1 MPDEA
6 YREANR
12 KAWNQTADYHR
23 ADGQYARLLVGF
35 RDPAFSCFDAVAAG
49 LLDGIGVA
57 GRDVAQLCCNNGR
70 ELISVRRR
78 GAARCVGFDAA
89 GAFLAQARELAAV
102 AGADCAF
109 VETDIYTVPA
119 AFDGA
124 FDLAYITT
132 GVLGW
137 MPDLDGF
144 FAVAARLLRP
154 GGRFFAYEQHPILDM
169 FEPERDG
176 DPHEPVVSY
185 FEREALGEAASLDY
199 YGNAQYAAETSY
211 WFVHPL
217 GDVISACLDR
227 GFALEHLREYPHN
240 VSSDNFAIYE
250 NRPAQFPLSYSLIA
264 RKAARP

>member
-1 MPDEA
+1 MSGDA

-12 KAWNQTADYHR
+12 KAWNQTAPYHR
-23 ADGQYARLLVGF
+23 ADKQYARLLDGLSN
-35 RDPAFSCFDAVAAG
+35 PGFSCFDAVATE
-49 LLDGIGVA
+49 LLNGIGVA
-57 GRDVAQLCCNNGR
+57 GRDAAQLCCNNGR
-70 ELISVRRR
+70 ELISVKRL

-89 GAFLAQARELAAV
+89 GAFLEQARELAVV
-102 AGADCAF
+102 ARADCDF
-109 VETDIYTVPA
+109 VETDIYEVPA

-137 MPDLDGF
+137 MPDLGGF
-144 FAVAARLLRP
+144 FRVARRLLRP

-169 FEPERDG
+169 FEPDRDG

-185 FEREALGEAASLDY
+185 FETEALGEDASLDY
-199 YGNAQYAAETSY
+199 YGNAQYAAEASY

-217 GDVISACLDR
+217 SEVVTACLNQ

-240 VSSDNFAIYE
+240 VSSDAYGIYE
-250 NRPAQFPLSYSLIA
+250 NRKAQFPLSYSLIA
-264 RKAARP
+264 RKDS

>member
-1 MPDEA
+1 MSGEE

-12 KAWNQTADYHR
+12 KAWNQTAPYHR
-23 ADGQYARLLVGF
+23 ADEQYARLLAGF
-35 RDPAFSCFDAVAAG
+35 RDPACSCLDAVATG

-89 GAFLAQARELAAV
+89 GAFLEQARELAAI
-102 AGADCAF
+102 AEADCEF
-109 VETDIYTVPA
+109 VETDIYRVPA

-124 FDLAYITT
+124 FDLAYITV

-144 FAVAARLLRP
+144 FRVAGRLLRP
-154 GGRFFAYEQHPILDM
+154 GGRFLAYEQHPILDM
-169 FEPERDG
+169 FEPERAG
-176 DPHEPVVSY
+176 NPYEPVVSY
-185 FEREALGEAASLDY
+185 FETKALGEDASLDY
-199 YGNAQYAAETSY
+199 YGNAEYAAETSY
-211 WFVHPL
+211 WFMHPL
-217 GDVISACLDR
+217 GEVVTACLNQ

-240 VSSDNFAIYE
+240 ASSNNFNVYE
-250 NRPAQFPLSYSLIA
+250 GRTAQFPLSYSLIA
-264 RKAARP
+264 RKGE

>member
-1 MPDEA
+1 MSGDP

-12 KAWNQTADYHR
+12 KAWNQTAPYHR
-23 ADGQYARLLVGF
+23 ADAQYARLLAGF
-35 RDPAFSCFDAVAAG
+35 RDPGFSCLDAVATD
-49 LLDGIGVA
+49 LLQGIGVV
-57 GRDVAQLCCNNGR
+57 GKDVAQLCCNNGR
-70 ELISVRRR
+70 ELISVERL

-89 GAFLAQARELAAV
+89 SAFLEQARELAAV
-102 AGADCAF
+102 AGAACDF
-109 VETDIYTVPA
+109 VETDVYEIPA
-119 AFDGA
+119 RFDGA
-124 FDLAYITT
+124 FDLVYITV
-132 GVLGW
+132 GVVGW

-144 FAVAARLLRP
+144 FRVAGRLLRP

-185 FEREALGEAASLDY
+185 FETEALGEDASLDY

-217 GDVISACLDR
+217 GDVVTACLDR

-240 VSSDNFAIYE
+240 VSSDNYGIYE
-250 NRPAQFPLSYSLIA
+250 NRKAQFPLSYSLIA
-264 RKAARP
+264 RKEG